1 MRFGNFAGKYF
12 ELHWPFTV
20 FRRIKVIMSH
30 THTHSHAPVSNNL
43 TRAFLLGI
51 GLNVT
56 YAAVECGIGIY
67 YNSMGLISDAGH
79 NLSDVVSLV
88 LALLALRLAKRPAV
102 KNYTYG
108 YRKSTIL
115 ISLLNA
121 VILLIAVGVIVTE
134 SIGKFIR
141 PAEVEGGAIA
151 WTAGVGVIINFLTA
165 WLFLRDKDRDLNVRG
180 AYLHMIADAL
190 VSVGVV
196 VSGVV
201 IAFTGW
207 TVIDPI
213 VGLVVALVI
222 VISTWELLTDSLRL
236 SLDGVPEGI
245 DMEQVREAIS
255 SVEGVSDVHHIHVWA
270 LSTTENAL
278 TAHLLTNNLPEA
290 EQIRNRI
297 RERLRELGIT
307 HVTLELESRHTAQCD
322 CC

>member
-1 MRFGNFAGKYF
+1 MA
-12 ELHWPFTV
+12 
-20 FRRIKVIMSH
+20 
-30 THTHSHAPVSNNL
+30 HTHSHLHTHSHTPVSGNL
-43 TRAFLLGI
+43 TRAFLIGI
-51 GLNVT
+51 GLNVS
-56 YAAVECGIGIY
+56 YAAVECGIGVY

-88 LALLALRLAKRPAV
+88 LALLALRLSKRPAV
-102 KNYTYG
+102 ANYTYG

-121 VILLIAVGVIVTE
+121 VILLIAVGVIVAE
-134 SIGKFIR
+134 SIGKFVR

-151 WTAGVGVIINFLTA
+151 WTAGVGVIINFVTA
-165 WLFLRDKDRDLNVRG
+165 WLFLRDKDRDLNVKG

-196 VSGVV
+196 VSGIV

-213 VGLVVALVI
+213 VGLVVAGVI
-222 VISTWELLTDSLRL
+222 VLSTWRLLADSLRL

-245 DMEQVREAIS
+245 ETARVKEAIA
-255 SVEGVSDVHHIHVWA
+255 SVEGVNDVHHIHIWA

-278 TAHLLTNNLPEA
+278 TAHLLTDDMRDE
-290 EQIRNRI
+290 ERIRCQI
-297 RERLRELGIT
+297 RERLHDMGIT
-307 HVTLELESRHTAQCD
+307 HVTLELETRHTPQCD